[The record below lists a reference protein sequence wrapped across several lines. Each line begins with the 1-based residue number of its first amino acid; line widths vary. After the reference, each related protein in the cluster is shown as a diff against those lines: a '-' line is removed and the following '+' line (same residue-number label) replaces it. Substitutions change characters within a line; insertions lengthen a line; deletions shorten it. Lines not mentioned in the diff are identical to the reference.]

1 MQLPNEKDLE
11 TENEGQKEREE
22 LKNPEDDEENES
34 IEDVHELENDLHN
47 NKEMQILKLKF
58 SQQLIKMQEEEP
70 EEKSK
75 GQITPHMSF
84 QTDS

>member
-1 MQLPNEKDLE
+1 LPNEKDLE
-11 TENEGQKEREE
+11 TENVEQKEREE

-75 GQITPHMSF
+75 G
-84 QTDS
+84 